1 MTFVAIVCIIF
12 ALLYCV
18 AAAITGAMSYQDTRD
33 WRFLVGT
40 CFYII
45 AAILITVWLL
55 ENCA

>member
-1 MTFVAIVCIIF
+1 MTFIAIVCIIF

-18 AAAITGAMSYQDTRD
+18 VAAIAGIIAWRDTRD
-33 WRFLVGT
+33 WRFLVGA

-45 AAILITVWLL
+45 AAILITIRLL